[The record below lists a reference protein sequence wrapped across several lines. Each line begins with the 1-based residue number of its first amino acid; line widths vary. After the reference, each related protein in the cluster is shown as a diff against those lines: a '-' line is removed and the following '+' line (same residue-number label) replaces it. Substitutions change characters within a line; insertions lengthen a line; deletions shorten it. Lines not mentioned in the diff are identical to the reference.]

1 VARQG
6 FSSSHISYSKCP
18 AISRS
23 TDLVRG
29 FGSRIMFSWGI
40 VSGAQA
46 LVAGETSLNIV
57 RFLLG
62 VAEAGFTP
70 GIIFFLTLWFPS
82 AYRARMVGLFILG
95 IPISTVIGSPI
106 SGFIL
111 DMDGFGGLHGW
122 QWMFLI
128 EAVPALLMSF
138 AVLYYLTDRPRMAT
152 WLEPD
157 ERGWLQDRLDAEQAH
172 RESAFSKDWLRSIL
186 TPRVLA
192 LGIIAFFALTPQFG
206 LVFFLPQIVKD
217 FGLTSVEAGFV
228 TAIPYVIGAIGLVH
242 WGRHSDRNGER
253 KWHVVISFMA
263 MAVGLGFASIAA
275 SPIIKMAL
283 ICIAAWGIFSIF
295 PPFWTLPTAFLSG
308 EGAAAGVAA
317 INSIG
322 VLGGYFGPRIFGQLR
337 DWTGSDFSGLIFLS
351 SCAVIG
357 AAIMLVLGHNPALER
372 PTPIAPAAA

>member
-1 VARQG
+1 
-6 FSSSHISYSKCP
+6 
-18 AISRS
+18 
-23 TDLVRG
+23 
-29 FGSRIMFSWGI
+29 MFTWGI

-46 LVAGETSLNIV
+46 FVASEISLNIV

-111 DMDGFGGLHGW
+111 DMDGFGGLRGW

-128 EAVPALLMSF
+128 EAVPALLMSLV
-138 AVLYYLTDRPRMAT
+138 VLYYLTDRPQLAT

-157 ERGWLQDRLDAEQAH
+157 ERGWLQDHLDAEQAH
-172 RESAFSKDWLRSIL
+172 REAAFNKGWLKSIL

-192 LGIIAFFALTPQFG
+192 LGIIAFLALTPQFG

-217 FGLTSVEAGFV
+217 FGLTNVEAGFV
-228 TAIPYVIGAIGLVH
+228 TAMTYVIGSIGLVR

-253 KWHVVISFMA
+253 KWHVVISFAA
-263 MAVGLGFASIAA
+263 MAVGLGFASIAT
-275 SPIIKMAL
+275 SPIIKMAF

-308 EGAAAGVAA
+308 AGAAAGIAA

-322 VLGGYFGPRIFGQLR
+322 VLGGYFGPKIFGQLR
-337 DWTGSDFSGLIFLS
+337 DWTGSDFAGLIFLS

-357 AAIMLVLGHNPALER
+357 AVVMLVLGHNPALER
-372 PTPIAPAAA
+372 AAQATPAAA